1 MNQYYYHHPKRI
13 QLLPNAL
20 IVIIRLLIENS
31 SDSISLHTYVI
42 KIIVVFCVIVFTNI
56 EVIYCP
62 ICFRMRSRGIRFHH
76 FCLYSL
82 FQEIVRSTFVANII
96 DTVPILMITYNDFI
110 STRPKEMMALL
121 INRVVLDLPYM
132 VPFILAIF
140 QKIWMNQH
148 GTSGVHIVIT
158 LRIMA
163 GMFGNN

>member
-20 IVIIRLLIENS
+20 TVIIRLPIENS

-76 FCLYSL
+76 SCFIFTLSGDCSFHIRRKHHRYSANSNDYIQRFHFEASEGNDGITDQSGSIGSSL
-82 FQEIVRSTFVANII
+82 HGPLHPSHFSKDLDEPARYFGCPYCDYTSNYGGDVR
-96 DTVPILMITYNDFI
+96 
-110 STRPKEMMALL
+110 
-121 INRVVLDLPYM
+121 
-132 VPFILAIF
+132 
-140 QKIWMNQH
+140 
-148 GTSGVHIVIT
+148 
-158 LRIMA
+158 
-163 GMFGNN
+163 